1 MKQKTVSKSAAAES
15 DTPTTLMLKK
25 LQKVD
30 FDALCLWLSESN
42 SGYAWIVFDF
52 SKLPESAQKSPVNL
66 TASHRDAFFSEL
78 NKRLRLLDRPLMA
91 VSYDST
97 TDISGYKDSG
107 TECFVG
113 FAPTKHLFRLKPG
126 TIVKKAPKPAPK
138 PANVWPTGPEKV
150 AKILKEYSEVK
161 NQWDKN
167 PKGNLKKLLV
177 AYKSLSTKEMT
188 PEHAYKSSTGESLDS
203 LPFLQ
208 QKKIK
213 VFFRSLYKNDNT

>member
-1 MKQKTVSKSAAAES
+1 MS
-15 DTPTTLMLKK
+15 K

-30 FDALCLWLSESN
+30 FDALCLWVSETIQN

-52 SKLPESAQKSPVNL
+52 SQLPVAVQKYPVKL
-66 TASHRDAFFSEL
+66 TAQYRDMFFAEL
-78 NKRLRLLDRPLMA
+78 NNRFRLLERPLLA
-91 VSYDST
+91 ANYDSPS
-97 TDISGYKDSG
+97 DISGYQDSG

-113 FAPTKHLFRLKPG
+113 FAPTKYLFRVKPD
-126 TIVKKAPKPAPK
+126 TVVPKPKPK
-138 PANVWPTGPEKV
+138 PSAKPAKVWPTGPEKV
-150 AKILKEYSEVK
+150 AKILKEYEEVK
-161 NQWDKN
+161 NQWAKN

-188 PEHAYKSSTGESLDS
+188 PEHAYKNSTGESLDS